1 MPVNIQ
7 GKEYATVNERVA
19 EAHEKWE
26 GNLSIR
32 TRVLESIDGFVRVK
46 ATIKHTN
53 DAGTHVFVGH
63 AEEQIGSSFI
73 NKTSALENA
82 ETSAVGRALAF
93 AGFSTDASIASADEV
108 ANAMISQN
116 NTPSTAPSNSTTQAK
131 ENLEFDAS
139 ELDGI
144 DWNVERENE
153 ITFGKYKGTA
163 WKDINDGY
171 LSWLAGKKDGKNAHL
186 ADLEQTFRI
195 VIEASQESKEKV
207 KEEPKGEVKPI
218 SEMTKTFEEELFD

>member
-46 ATIKHTN
+46 ATIKHKN

-108 ANAMISQN
+108 ANAMMSQN
-116 NTPSTAPSNSTTQAK
+116 NAPSTGQNKNVA
-131 ENLEFDAS
+131 EFDES
-139 ELDGI
+139 ELDNI
-144 DWNVERENE
+144 DWNVEREKE

-171 LSWLAGKKDGKNAHL
+171 LSWLAGKKDGKNAHF

-195 VIEASQESKEKV
+195 VIEASQEPKEKV
-207 KEEPKGEVKPI
+207 KEEPKEEVKAI
-218 SEMTKTFEEELFD
+218 SEITEDFKEELFD

>member
-26 GNLSIR
+26 GNLSIK
-32 TRVLESIDGFVRVK
+32 TKVLESMDGFVRVK
-46 ATIKHTN
+46 ATIRTTTEV
-53 DAGTHVFVGH
+53 GTHVFVGH

-108 ANAMISQN
+108 ANAMMNQSTTTQNGSAN
-116 NTPSTAPSNSTTQAK
+116 NTHQDDPSTYK
-131 ENLEFDAS
+131 DV
-139 ELDGI
+139 
-144 DWNVERENE
+144 DWNVERETE
-153 ITFGKYKGTA
+153 VHFGKHKGQL
-163 WKDINDGY
+163 WKDLPDGY
-171 LSWLAGKKDGKNAHL
+171 LAWLASKQDGKNAHY
-186 ADLEQTFRI
+186 ADLEQMFRI
-195 VIEASQESKEKV
+195 VLEKNDEEPTEEV
-207 KEEPKGEVKPI
+207 KEEDKEESKSVSDITEEFK
-218 SEMTKTFEEELFD
+218 EELFD

>member
-116 NTPSTAPSNSTTQAK
+116 KTPSTAPSNNTAQAK

-144 DWNVERENE
+144 DWSLERENE
-153 ITFGKYKGTA
+153 ITFGKYKGTS

-171 LSWLAGKKDGKNAHL
+171 LSWLAGKKDGKNAHF

-195 VIEASQESKEKV
+195 VIDTSQEPKEKL
-207 KEEPKGEVKPI
+207 KEEPKEEVKHI
-218 SEMTKTFEEELFD
+218 SEITENFKEELFD